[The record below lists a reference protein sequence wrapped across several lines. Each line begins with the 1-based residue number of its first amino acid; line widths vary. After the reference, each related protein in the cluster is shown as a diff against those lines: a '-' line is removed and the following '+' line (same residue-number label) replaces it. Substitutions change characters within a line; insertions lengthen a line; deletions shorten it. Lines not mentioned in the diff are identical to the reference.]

1 MSLLSSDYVSDQI
14 KAEAKTWINIKTFI
28 ATEYAR
34 ENKQNKLTAKQF
46 KANLIKEQ
54 AKATQELIATLAE
67 NHTRQMETL
76 IKSMTD
82 AMKEIMQLI
91 KSNSTTPT
99 NPIILSDDGKKKKRD
114 EKQKKFNEAPVC
126 THCGKKYPTKKDDEC
141 WELEKN
147 KSSHPDNWKLSKAA
161 KKAFSKMENLKS
173 PRGRFAVQVSK

>member
-1 MSLLSSDYVSDQI
+1 ML
-14 KAEAKTWINIKTFI
+14 AKISKT
-28 ATEYAR
+28 
-34 ENKQNKLTAKQF
+34 LTAKQF

-54 AKATQELIATLAE
+54 AKATQELITTLAE

-99 NPIILSDDGKKKKRD
+99 NPIILLDDGKKKKRD
-114 EKQKKFNEAPVC
+114 EKQKKYNEAPVC
-126 THCGKKYPTKKDDEC
+126 THCGKKYPMKKDDEC

-147 KSSHPDNWKLSKAA
+147 KSSHPDSWKLSKAA